1 VIKNLKGK
9 TKRIIFVSVE
19 PGGTNA
25 LVPVVIKLMSDK
37 RFSVTV
43 FAAGFAEKI
52 YSKHNIPCINPVTS
66 SNDKFGI
73 NDAEEILR
81 EECPSLVV
89 AGTSLDNIDR
99 YFIVAAKSAHIPT
112 MTVAD
117 QWFYYKERFQIK
129 DKNIDCYPDT
139 FCVMDEN
146 AKNEAVE
153 EGFEIDRI
161 EVTGNPYFDDIFM
174 LKEAF
179 NNEKVFEFKRSLGVR
194 EDEFLVTFASEP
206 MENSEDDN
214 YEVRDEWGYSEK
226 TVVRELLSA
235 LKNISARRNIK
246 ICLIIKLHPLEI
258 KSNFDRI
265 RNNFHSKHT
274 RIIINYDA
282 EPRKLILSSDLIV
295 GMSSIFLIESVLLG
309 KLVLSLQPEKKK
321 PDFLVTNRYKASI
334 GVFHKK
340 DIETTIE
347 KMIFNKKFQEEIFE
361 KGKSF
366 VINGYATDNV
376 INKIHDLL

>member
-1 VIKNLKGK
+1 VIKNLKDK
-9 TKRIIFVSVE
+9 TKRIIFVSIE

-25 LVPVVIKLMSDK
+25 LVPVIKKLIDDAG
-37 RFSVTV
+37 FSVTV
-43 FAAGFAEKI
+43 FAADFAEKI
-52 YSKHNIPCINPVTS
+52 YSKHKIPCINPVIS
-66 SNDKFGI
+66 SNDKFRI
-73 NDAEEILR
+73 KDAEEILKK
-81 EECPSLVV
+81 EHPLLVV
-89 AGTSLDNIDR
+89 AGTSLSNIDR
-99 YFIVAAKSAHIPT
+99 YFIVAAKNAHIPT

-117 QWFYYKERFQIK
+117 QWFYYTERFLIK

-139 FCVMDEN
+139 LCVMDEN

-153 EGFEIDRI
+153 EGFEPDRI
-161 EVTGNPYFDDIFM
+161 DVTGNPYFDDIFI
-174 LKEAF
+174 LKGSF
-179 NNEKVFEFKRSLGVR
+179 NNKKVFEFKRSLGVR
-194 EDEFLVTFASEP
+194 EDEFLITFASEP
-206 MENSEDDN
+206 MENSEDDI
-214 YEVRDEWGYSEK
+214 YEVRNEWGYSEK
-226 TVVRELLSA
+226 TVVSELLSA

-265 RNNFHSKHT
+265 KNNFHSEHI
-274 RIIINYDA
+274 RIIISYDA
-282 EPRKLILSSDLIV
+282 EPRKLILSSDLVV

-366 VINGYATDNV
+366 RIDGYATDNV
-376 INKIHDLL
+376 INKINDLL